1 MKTYLLR
8 NFITYIIISIFTTI
22 FIAPRFI
29 NEYSE
34 TFYTLLF
41 VASYVFLFVFMYGS
55 LSSLISEIISKS
67 GFLTINR
74 LVIKSII
81 YCLAMLIFSL
91 QSPKE
96 FIIYGAISAVFYY
109 LLEEFIR
116 YKQKQPNTES

>member
-8 NFITYIIISIFTTI
+8 NFITYIITSIFTTI
-22 FIAPRFI
+22 VIAPRFI

-55 LSSLISEIISKS
+55 VSSLISEIVSKS
-67 GFLTINR
+67 GLLTINR

-81 YCLAMLIFSL
+81 YCLAILIFSL

-96 FIIYGAISAVFYY
+96 FIIYGGISAVFYY

-116 YKQKQPNTES
+116 YKQNNLTES

>member
-8 NFITYIIISIFTTI
+8 NFITYIITSIFTTI
-22 FIAPRFI
+22 VISPRFI

-41 VASYVFLFVFMYGS
+41 VASYVFLLVFMYGS
-55 LSSLISEIISKS
+55 VSSLISEIVSKS
-67 GFLTINR
+67 GLLTINR
-74 LVIKSII
+74 LIIKSII
-81 YCLAMLIFSL
+81 YCLAILIFSL

-96 FIIYGAISAVFYY
+96 FIIYGGLSAVFYF

-116 YKQKQPNTES
+116 YKQKYLTER